1 MPPNDDEYYDGP
13 RPLRALADYFR
24 NQRTG
29 ICFTQIKISGLE
41 SLPAARKAL
50 RPRGENRGPP
60 GCLFRKSAKTSYF
73 CAKSDFML
81 IIDSPSN
88 NAYFNIASEEY
99 LLKQYPNE
107 EIFLLYVNA
116 PSIIVGRFQNTLAE
130 INLDYVT
137 QNRIKVVRRMSGGGA
152 VYHDL
157 GNLNFSFHTP
167 LGNDDFSDFSKF
179 TQPVV
184 DLLNGLD
191 VPARLEGRNDLLV
204 DGKKFSGNAKLV
216 RNGKMIQHGTILL
229 DSEMS
234 VLSEALKINP
244 LKFRDKAVK
253 SARARVT
260 NLIGYFPGGMTVE
273 KFKQLLI
280 SQILKE
286 NGTNTSMHR
295 LNPEEVAKIE
305 ALAAEKYSSWD
316 WNFGGSPAYNFNK
329 AIKVPAGFI
338 ELHLDVKKGV
348 IQQTKIFGDFF
359 ASKGIE
365 ELEEKLNGQQ
375 HEPGPIR
382 QVLSSVNLIDYFG
395 NVTVDEILELFK

>member
-1 MPPNDDEYYDGP
+1 M
-13 RPLRALADYFR
+13 AKK
-24 NQRTG
+24 RT
-29 ICFTQIKISGLE
+29 
-41 SLPAARKAL
+41 
-50 RPRGENRGPP
+50 
-60 GCLFRKSAKTSYF
+60 
-73 CAKSDFML
+73 ML

-88 NAYFNIASEEY
+88 NAYFNIATEEY
-99 LLKQYPNE
+99 LLNKYPKE
-107 EIFLLYVNA
+107 ELFLLYINA

-137 QNRIKVVRRMSGGGA
+137 ENQIKVVRRLTGGGA

-167 LGNDDFSDFSKF
+167 LGDEDFSDFSKF

-191 VPARLEGRNDLLV
+191 VPAKLEGRNDLLV
-204 DGKKFSGNAKLV
+204 DGKKFSGNAKLA

-229 DSEMS
+229 NSEMQ

-244 LKFRDKAVK
+244 LKFKDKAVK

-260 NLIGYFPGGMTVE
+260 NLIDYFPGGITID

-280 SQILKE
+280 DQIIRE
-286 NGTNTSMHR
+286 NAEPSRIHE
-295 LNPEEVAKIE
+295 LNPQEVAEIE
-305 ALAAEKYSSWD
+305 QLAQEKYSTWD
-316 WNFGGSPAYNFNK
+316 WNFGGSPAYNFKK

-348 IQQTKIFGDFF
+348 IQQARIFGDFF
-359 ASKGIE
+359 ASQPIE
-365 ELEEKLNGQQ
+365 ELEERLAGQL
-375 HEPGPIR
+375 HETEHIR
-382 QVLSSVNLIDYFG
+382 RVLSSVNLTDYFG
-395 NVTVDEILELFK
+395 KVSLDELIDLFQ